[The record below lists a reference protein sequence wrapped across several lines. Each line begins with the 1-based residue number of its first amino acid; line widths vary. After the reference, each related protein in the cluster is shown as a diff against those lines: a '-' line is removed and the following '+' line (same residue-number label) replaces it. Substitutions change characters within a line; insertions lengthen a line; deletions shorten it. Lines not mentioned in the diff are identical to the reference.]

1 MIVRSIFGGPAGTQ
15 AAGPA
20 IIGHLAASCIGW
32 LAAGRGRG
40 WLPTCTTRQLQWLA
54 GRSTLYLLVCLQYP
68 FTMRHTARVPRLLSM
83 RTAALGLGGGAAVL
97 AATAGVS
104 SSSSGGGG
112 GGRRAAAS
120 PAVAATQDVHANP
133 AFEPYLPRA
142 DLTAHLE
149 WQTWHISV

>member
-1 MIVRSIFGGPAGTQ
+1 MARPAPRRQ
-15 AAGPA
+15 AQPLLAIWPHHALAGWRL
-20 IIGHLAASCIGW
+20 GAAVAGCLHVLLGSYSGW
-32 LAAGRGRG
+32 LAA
-40 WLPTCTTRQLQWLA
+40 
-54 GRSTLYLLVCLQYP
+54 RSTLYLLVCLQYP